1 METNKI
7 EIRQKKKNGARLTI
21 MIEPELLAEIDS
33 IALAMSTT
41 RTEIGRY
48 LLKSGIKEIRND
60 LDNIMSEL
68 NLL

>member
-48 LLKSGIKEIRND
+48 LLKSGIKEMRND